1 MALMSAEYRDR
12 LEHWIRTLKEDF
24 YTPLGTLEFECFR
37 TMEQLSREEAMS
49 REFEHVEPGFTWG
62 NTYEY
67 AWFRGKVTLPEE
79 AEGKRIVLDLQPGG
93 ESTLFVNGH
102 EFGTYRADWVKEA
115 HHYLTDNFLTVSG
128 KAGECYEVCME
139 SYAGHYYAVSPLGHS
154 ATGPVLP
161 GSYENPLKEGSRRV
175 LGTSTYGIWDEDA
188 YQLYMDV
195 MTLKGLLAVLDV
207 DSLRA
212 ERVAEALE
220 KFTLQVDFEQEKEAR
235 SADYRKAREIL
246 RPVMEAE
253 NGSTMPQ
260 FYAIGNA
267 HIDLAW
273 LWPMAE
279 TYRKTAR
286 TFAAQLRHLK
296 EYPDYKF
303 IQSQPACYE
312 MCRKYYPALFEEI
325 RQAVKE
331 GRWIAEGAMW
341 VEPDTNMAG
350 GEALVRQLLYGK
362 RYYKEMFDVDSRLLW
377 LPDTFGYTAALPQI
391 LKGCGVDYLVT
402 QKIFWSYNDGEQFP
416 YHYFTWRG
424 MDGSEVVSFLPTS
437 YTYGTDPEEMNLVWK
452 NRTQKRELDTF
463 LIPFG
468 YGDGG
473 GGPCRDHIEYVERQK
488 NLEGGVKITMENPVD
503 YFDEMEKRGGPVN
516 SYTGELYFTAHRG
529 TYTSQAAIKRL
540 NRKSELALRELEIWS
555 SVASAGGLMEYP
567 AEEVEKLWKETLLN
581 QFHDILP
588 GSSIHRVYE
597 EAERS
602 LGGVVEETEG
612 LMNRVAASL
621 VEAGEGITVFNSL
634 SFARTELVEVPEAF
648 AKGCRTA
655 EGERLEVYAENG
667 KTYAAVT
674 IPAMG
679 AVSIVAADTNG
690 DLAECGI
697 SAGTCVPKCCSP
709 AAITATENGYVM
721 ENDRIRAVI
730 DLSGEIISYV
740 RKESGREFA
749 ARPMNHFRLFK
760 DVPRKYDA
768 WDIDSN
774 YEALEIEG
782 AYDVH
787 TEVVNASG
795 AMAVLKVE
803 GKIGNSSYTQFITLS
818 AYGDRVEFDTT
829 VDWKELHRMLKV
841 SFPTT
846 IYTENGINEVQFGYV
861 ERPAH
866 RSRSYDKD
874 RFEVCNHRYSAF
886 CDGGNG
892 FAVLNESKYGIGMKD
907 GALELTL
914 LRAAA
919 CPDMR
924 ADNRVHHFVYG
935 AMAWNGTFEESSVV
949 RQGYEMNVKPLVMPG
964 RREKFSLVDIEK
976 ANIILDTVKAAED
989 GSGDLIL
996 RFYESKK
1003 MMTDTAVAF
1012 GKKLAVKSAWLCD
1025 MLENPQEE
1033 ISVESG
1039 RMGLGFK
1046 AFEIKTVRVKL
1057 S

>member
-12 LEHWIRTLKEDF
+12 LGHWIRTLKEDF
-24 YTPLGTLEFECFR
+24 YSPLGTLDFECFR
-37 TMEQLSREEAMS
+37 TMDQLSAAEAMDRS
-49 REFEHVEPGFTWG
+49 FEKVEPGFTWG

-67 AWFRGKVTLPEE
+67 AWFRTRITLPKE
-79 AEGKRIVLDLQPGG
+79 AEGKRIALDLKPGG
-93 ESTLFVNGH
+93 ESTLFVNGR
-102 EFGTYRADWVKEA
+102 EFGTYRADWVKEP
-115 HHYLTDNFLTVSG
+115 HHYLADNFLTTSG
-128 KAGECYEVCME
+128 KAGESFDFCME
-139 SYAGHYYAVSPLGHS
+139 SYAGHYYAESLEGGC

-175 LGTSTYGIWDEDA
+175 LGNSTYGIWDEDA

-195 MTLKGLLAVLDV
+195 MTLKGLLAVLDEN
-207 DSLRA
+207 SLRA
-212 ERVAEALE
+212 EKVVAALE
-220 KFTLQVDFEQEKEAR
+220 KFTLLVDFEQDQEGR
-235 SADYRKAREIL
+235 DCDYRKAREAL

-260 FYAIGNA
+260 FYAVGNA

-286 TFAAQLRHLK
+286 TFAAQLRLLK

-312 MCRKYYPALFEEI
+312 MCRRYYPELFEEI
-325 RQAVKE
+325 RQAVKD

-391 LKGCGVDYLVT
+391 LKSCGVDYLVT

-424 MDGSEVVSFLPTS
+424 MDGSEIVSFLPTS
-437 YTYGTDPEEMNLVWK
+437 YTYGTDPEELNRVWD
-452 NRTQKRELDTF
+452 NRTQKRDLDTF

-473 GGPCRDHIEYVERQK
+473 GGPCRDHIEFAGRQK
-488 NLEGGVKITMENPVD
+488 NLEGGVKVAMEGPVE
-503 YFDEMEKRGGPVN
+503 YFDEMEKLGGPAH
-516 SYTGELYFTAHRG
+516 SYSGELYFTAHRG
-529 TYTSQAAIKRL
+529 TYTSQAAIKKF
-540 NRKSELALRELEIWS
+540 NRKSELAMRELELWGS
-555 SVASAGGLMEYP
+555 MASAFGKSEYP
-567 AEEVEKLWKETLLN
+567 AEAVEKLWKETLLN

-602 LGGVVEETEG
+602 LRGVVEEASGLAVNAAGNLLEKTE
-612 LMNRVAASL
+612 AA
-621 VEAGEGITVFNSL
+621 EGITVFNSL
-634 SFARTELVEVPEAF
+634 SFARTELIEVPENYAS
-648 AKGCRTA
+648 GCRTA
-655 EGERLEVYAENG
+655 EGKAVEVTRENG
-667 KTYAAVT
+667 KTMAVVT

-679 AVSIVAADTNG
+679 MVSIVPDENGGEGLPDTC
-690 DLAECGI
+690 E
-697 SAGTCVPKCCSP
+697 SAV
-709 AAITATENGYVM
+709 ITETAGGYVM
-721 ENDRIRAVI
+721 ENEKVRAVI
-730 DLSGEIISYV
+730 SGSGEITSYV
-740 RKESGREFA
+740 NRETGREFA

-760 DVPRKYDA
+760 DVPRKFDA
-768 WDIDSN
+768 WDIDSM
-774 YEALEIEG
+774 YVEQEIEG

-787 TEVVNASG
+787 TEVVSG
-795 AMAVLKVE
+795 CGAVAALKVE
-803 GKIGNSSYTQFITLS
+803 GKIGNSSFTQVISLS
-818 AYGDRVEFDTT
+818 AFADRVEFDTE
-829 VDWKELHRMLKV
+829 VDWKELHRLLKV

-846 IYTENGINEVQFGYV
+846 IYAENGMNEMQFGYV

-866 RSRSYDKD
+866 KSRSYDKE
-874 RFEVCNHRYSAF
+874 RFEVCNHRYSAL

-892 FAVLNESKYGIGMKD
+892 FAVLNESKYGIGMNE

-924 ADNRVHHFVYG
+924 ADNRVHHFTYG
-935 AMAWNGTFEESSVV
+935 ITAWNGTFEECSVV
-949 RQGYEMNVKPLVMPG
+949 RQGYEMNVKPLILPG
-964 RREKFSLVDIEK
+964 VTARFSFAEVEK
-976 ANIILDTVKAAED
+976 ANIILDTVKMAED

-996 RFYESKK
+996 RLYESKK
-1003 MMTDTAVAF
+1003 MMSDSDVTFAQS
-1012 GKKLAVKSAWLCD
+1012 LPVKSAWSCD
-1025 MLENPQEE
+1025 MLENTLEE
-1033 ISVESG
+1033 IPVADGTISLSF
-1039 RMGLGFK
+1039 R